1 MKFFSA
7 CVLAPSFFDAANR
20 LMTFD
25 VSVLWG
31 EFAGGGGRL
40 AKRVES
46 SIKIDS
52 QHMVFS
58 AESVRL
64 IT

>member
-1 MKFFSA
+1 MYPFYGGI
-7 CVLAPSFFDAANR
+7 R
-20 LMTFD
+20 WW
-25 VSVLWG
+25 WG
-31 EFAGGGGRL
+31 LL

-58 AESVRL
+58 AESVSAQNMSS
-64 IT
+64 